1 MSTTSALQ
9 GETLITRSGEND
21 LSVDRLRAERTDAQ
35 LVQATL
41 AGSEFAFEQLFDRH
55 KRLVARTAARYFQR
69 PEQIEEIIQ
78 IAFAKAYV
86 ELAKFRGEHELSF
99 ASWLGR
105 IAANSC
111 LDLLRSQKRRPENLI
126 CELSE
131 SEAESFLEFAA
142 GVDEGT
148 EDSLV
153 NRDLAAKILSGLP
166 EDDRALLHMYYVD
179 EMSVAEIGELLSW
192 SKSKVK
198 IRAWRARNAVRKIV
212 KRYL

>member
-9 GETLITRSGEND
+9 GETLITRSGEHD

-55 KRLVARTAARYFQR
+55 KRLVAKTAARYFGR

-78 IAFAKAYV
+78 ISFAKAFV

-105 IAANSC
+105 IAANAC
-111 LDLLRSQKRRPENLI
+111 LDQLRSQRRRPENLV
-126 CELSE
+126 CELSDG
-131 SEAESFLEFAA
+131 EAENFLEFAA
-142 GVDEGT
+142 SVDE
-148 EDSLV
+148 DSEKSLID
-153 NRDLAAKILSGLP
+153 RDLAAKILSSLP

-179 EMSVAEIGELLSW
+179 EMSVAEIGELLGW

-198 IRAWRARNAVRKIV
+198 IRAWRARNALRKIV